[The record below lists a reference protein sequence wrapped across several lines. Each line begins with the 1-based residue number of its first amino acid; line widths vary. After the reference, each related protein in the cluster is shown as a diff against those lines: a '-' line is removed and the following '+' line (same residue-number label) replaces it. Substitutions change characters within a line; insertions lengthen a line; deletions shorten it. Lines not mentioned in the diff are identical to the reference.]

1 MLEDGEDYR
10 WKSKQAND
18 KLNEILKDNFDLCR
32 SIIEA
37 SREVVDELKVE
48 LQKFNILVEGKDKVG
63 APQPP

>member
-1 MLEDGEDYR
+1 MLEDGEDHR

-32 SIIEA
+32 NIIKA

-48 LQKFNILVEGKDKVG
+48 LQKFDVLVEGKYKVG
-63 APQPP
+63 AP